1 MDFPSFSYWGKGGG
15 VGRCTLTEEDK
26 YIFTKMEQ
34 NCSRSSD
41 EHNSKLHDSKLT
53 FLKKRQKEGK

>member
-1 MDFPSFSYWGKGGG
+1 MDFPSFPYWGKGGG
-15 VGRCTLTEEDK
+15 CTLTEEDK

-53 FLKKRQKEGK
+53 FLKKRQKK